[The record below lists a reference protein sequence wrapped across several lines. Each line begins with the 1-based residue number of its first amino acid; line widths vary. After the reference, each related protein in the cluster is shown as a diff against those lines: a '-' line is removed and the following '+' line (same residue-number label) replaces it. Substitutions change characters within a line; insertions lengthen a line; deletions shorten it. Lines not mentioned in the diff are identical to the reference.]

1 MKMTKIDDSALFH
14 GGEYD
19 PAKAREYYLR
29 TRELKGRKKGT
40 AEEPSGRERKA
51 QTQVGKGNAKALLTK
66 ASPAKRS
73 ATTQAKIDK
82 LKKRLAKL
90 KAVLA
95 ELVAAAK
102 KRSGVETKAP
112 AGSKGS
118 DSKGTSHLSAKQK
131 RDAAARSKEYYEKN
145 KDKSPDE
152 QMEALTKQIKEI
164 RAKIKKAIAD
174 SKKKP
179 AKKSKSKTASKGR

>member
-29 TRELKGRKKGT
+29 TRELKGRKKGS
-40 AEEPSGRERKA
+40 ADEPSGGDRKA
-51 QTQVGKGNAKALLTK
+51 KTQAGKGGAKALQTK
-66 ASPAKRS
+66 TSSKKRS
-73 ATTQAKIDK
+73 STTQAKIDE

-90 KAVLA
+90 KTALA

-102 KRSGVETKAP
+102 KRSGVDSKAP
-112 AGSKGS
+112 SGAKGS
-118 DSKGTSHLSAKQK
+118 DSKGTSHLTAKQK
-131 RDAAARSKEYYEKN
+131 RENKEYYEKH

-152 QMEALTKQIKEI
+152 ELEALTKQIKEI

-174 SKKKP
+174 AKKNP
-179 AKKSKSKTASKGR
+179 AKKSKSKTA